1 MSEARHTVSVRGLP
15 DWLIRDYLADMGATA
30 EAPTRTATDPGAPEG
45 AGGETMRAARWAV
58 TRTSRRVAIAGSDS
72 LTLTQHELAFSGDE
86 EAVAEAMRVFLAK
99 AQRGGG

>member
-1 MSEARHTVSVRGLP
+1 MSESRHTVSVRGLP
-15 DWLIRDYLADMGATA
+15 DWLIRAYLADLGATS
-30 EAPTRTATDPGAPEG
+30 EAPEG
-45 AGGETMRAARWAV
+45 GGGETMRAARWAV

-86 EAVAEAMRVFLAK
+86 EAVAEAMRLFLAK

>member
-15 DWLIRDYLADMGATA
+15 DWLIRDYLADLGATS
-30 EAPTRTATDPGAPEG
+30 EAPADTAPSGAPEG

-58 TRTSRRVAIAGSDS
+58 TRTSRRVAIVGSDS